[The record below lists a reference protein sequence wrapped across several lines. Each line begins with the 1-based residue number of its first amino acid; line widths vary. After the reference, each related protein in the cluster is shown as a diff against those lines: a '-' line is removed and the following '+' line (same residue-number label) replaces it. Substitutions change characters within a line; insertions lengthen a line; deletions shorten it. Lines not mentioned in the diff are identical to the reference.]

1 MSMTGI
7 LKIDIF
13 KNKEVIVIVIVM
25 KLKIVF
31 LSVLLLPALTV
42 CGQRK
47 TDLTQYV
54 NTLQGTHSNFGLSH
68 GNTFPALCC
77 PYVDTTDRPQR

>member
-13 KNKEVIVIVIVM
+13 KNKEVIVIVM

-54 NTLQGTHSNFGLSH
+54 NTLQGTHSNFGLS
-68 GNTFPALCC
+68 P
-77 PYVDTTDRPQR
+77 R

>member
-1 MSMTGI
+1 MTGI

-13 KNKEVIVIVIVM
+13 KNKEVIVFVM
-25 KLKIVF
+25 KLKIGF
-31 LSVLLLPALTV
+31 LSVLLFPALIV

-54 NTLQGTHSNFGLSH
+54 NTLQGTHSNFGLS
-68 GNTFPALCC
+68 P
-77 PYVDTTDRPQR
+77 R